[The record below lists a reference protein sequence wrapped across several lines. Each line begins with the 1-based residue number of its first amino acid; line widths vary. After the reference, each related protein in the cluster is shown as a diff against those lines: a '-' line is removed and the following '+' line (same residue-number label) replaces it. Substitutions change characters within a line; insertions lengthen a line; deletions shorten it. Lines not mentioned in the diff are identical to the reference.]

1 MQIWIDSSS
10 DCIKVSIYQA
20 MKRFTFCWILFF
32 YLLPK
37 ALIAVDYGDLDL
49 KYFPPNGWYGY
60 EWQDSSGWLDV
71 DAVKEGVLP
80 DNPSINVAK
89 QLEALVDKYRN
100 KKIRILFPA
109 GTWRFTESCEMHKPG
124 GGLILRGAGRD
135 KTHFIIDTK
144 ESVISGIFIDG
155 SISQP
160 GNKMPVLENVRRGDQ
175 NITVSTGNA
184 AKIPIGSYLLVN
196 AVIQIPKDRDNPDGV
211 FRKTAQIVKVTRKEE
226 GKVFLDMKLGMD
238 MPNAQAH
245 VLELGEEC
253 GVEGIHI
260 GRLRLAPINTRNLG
274 VINVCKG
281 FVRDCEVTGSI
292 TGGIFISSCRDFI
305 VTRNLVH
312 ELFVPMVKGVNNYNA
327 GSHGDGILV
336 AGYSTAV
343 HVTNNRLWN
352 LRHHIILIEANHC
365 VVSYNKLE
373 PAFYAYGDLAQHNG
387 HCGNNNLFEGNI
399 GSDMATDNYRQ
410 SYMPTTYI
418 TYFRNHAALEI
429 GSLRSYSSYYAII
442 GNEIDGKQSVV
453 NVGNPNGPFYVGANK
468 IENNLQMGQ
477 VPPTAHIPPS
487 LVYSVKP
494 EYVAKWPLF
503 GP

>member
-1 MQIWIDSSS
+1 
-10 DCIKVSIYQA
+10 
-20 MKRFTFCWILFF
+20 MKNFTFCWILFF

-37 ALIAVDYGDLDL
+37 ALIAVDYGDLDP

-71 DAVKEGVLP
+71 DAIKEGVLP
-80 DNPSINVAK
+80 DTPSINVAK
-89 QLEALVDKYRN
+89 QLEAVVDKYRN
-100 KKIRILFPA
+100 KKIRILFSA

-144 ESVISGIFIDG
+144 ESVISGISIDG
-155 SISQP
+155 SSRP
-160 GNKMPVLENVRRGDQ
+160 SGNPIKVLGIVRRGDQ
-175 NITVSTGNA
+175 SVTVSARNAEGIPTGSFLRINE
-184 AKIPIGSYLLVN
+184 
-196 AVIQIPKDRDNPDGV
+196 VIQIPIDRDHPDGI
-211 FRKTAQIVKVTRKEE
+211 FRLTAQIVRVEHKDGTKL
-226 GKVFLDMKLGMD
+226 FLDMKLGMD
-238 MPNAQAH
+238 MPNAE
-245 VLELGEEC
+245 VKILGLGEEC

-260 GRLRLAPINTRNLG
+260 GRVRLAPINTRNLC
-274 VINVCKG
+274 INFVSKG
-281 FVRDCEVTGSI
+281 FVRDCEVTGCV
-292 TGGIFISSCRDFI
+292 TGGIFISACRDFI

-312 ELFVPMVKGVNNYNA
+312 ESHVPMIKGVPNYHA

-336 AGYSTAV
+336 GGFSTAV
-343 HVTNNRLWN
+343 HVTDNRLWN

-373 PAFYAYGDLAQHNG
+373 SAFYAYGDLAQHNG
-387 HCGNNNLFEGNI
+387 HCGHNNLFEGNT
-399 GSDMATDNYRQ
+399 GSDMATDNARKT
-410 SYMPTTYI
+410 YMPTSYI

-429 GSLRSYSSYYAII
+429 GSLNPYSSCYAII
-442 GNEIDGKQSVV
+442 GNEIDSNQGVV
-453 NVGNPNGPFYVGANK
+453 NLGMANAPFYIGANK
-468 IENNLQMGQ
+468 VENNLQMGQ
-477 VPPTAHIPPS
+477 VSQTAHIPPS

>member
-1 MQIWIDSSS
+1 
-10 DCIKVSIYQA
+10 
-20 MKRFTFCWILFF
+20 MKRFNLGWILFF

-37 ALIAVDYGDLDL
+37 ALPAVDYGGLDP

-60 EWQDSSGWLDV
+60 EWRELSGWLDV
-71 DAVKEGVLP
+71 DAVKAGILP

-89 QLEALVDKYRN
+89 QLEALVDKYKD

-109 GTWRFTESCEMHKPG
+109 GTWRFTASCQLHKPG
-124 GGLILRGAGRD
+124 GGLILKGSGLE
-135 KTHFIIDTK
+135 KTHFLIDTR
-144 ESVISGIFIDG
+144 ESVSSEIMIDG
-155 SISQP
+155 SLRPP
-160 GNKMPVLENVRRGDQ
+160 GNKMPVLENVHRGDQ

-184 AKIPIGSYLLVN
+184 AKIPVGSYLLVN
-196 AVIQIPKDRDNPDGV
+196 GVIQIPRDFDNLDGV
-211 FRKTAQIVKVTRKEE
+211 FRKTAQIVKVTRKEG
-226 GKVFLDMKLGMD
+226 GKAFLDMKLGMD

-260 GRLRLAPINTRNLG
+260 ARLRIAPINTRNLS
-274 VINVCKG
+274 VHNVCQG

-292 TGGIFISSCRDFI
+292 TGGIFVQSCRDFI

-312 ELFVPMVKGVNNYNA
+312 ELFVPMVRGVYNYRA

-352 LRHHIILIEANHC
+352 LRHHITLIEANHC
-365 VVSYNKLE
+365 VVSYNQLE
-373 PAFYAYGDLAQHNG
+373 PAFYSYGDLAQHNG
-387 HCGNNNLFEGNI
+387 HCGHNNLFEGNT
-399 GSDMATDNYRQ
+399 GSDMATDNARKTYQ
-410 SYMPTTYI
+410 PTTYI
-418 TYFRNHAALEI
+418 TYFRNHAAVEI
-429 GSLRSYSSYYAII
+429 GSLNPWSSCYAILA
-442 GNEIDGKQSVV
+442 NEIDGKQGVV
-453 NVGNPNGPFYVGANK
+453 NVGIPNGPFYVGANK

-477 VPPTAHIPPS
+477 LSPTAHIPPS